1 MNRFHP
7 GKSSL
12 FLMELIVNLLLFCIL
27 CGCGLMFFIKSNTL
41 SEDTT
46 TLHHAVS
53 ITSSIASIYEAG
65 NGHISAISD
74 ELPYSV
80 IDNHNVYIY
89 YDKEYQLCSKKHA
102 QYYVLVTTSDS
113 SSSKV
118 NISFY
123 DSKDTLVH
131 SITSCYHAPST
142 LGDVKEVALP

>member
-27 CGCGLMFFIKSNTL
+27 CGCGLMFFIKSNSL

-65 NGHISAISD
+65 DGHIETICD
-74 ELPYSV
+74 KLTYSV
-80 IDNHNVYIY
+80 IDDDKVYVY
-89 YDKEYQLCSKKHA
+89 YDKEYQLCNKEHA
-102 QYYVLVTTSDS
+102 KYYVLVTTYASTPNKAD
-113 SSSKV
+113 
-118 NISFY
+118 ISFY
-123 DSKDTLVH
+123 DSEDTLIH
-131 SITSCYHAPST
+131 SITSCYHTPPT
-142 LGDVKEVALP
+142 LGDAKEVALP